1 MFIVVAIAHLRWN
14 IINILTIKINL
25 IKWNDVQPKVHNNSG
40 DYCEDD
46 HSPFKEEYGNKDNT

>member
-1 MFIVVAIAHLRWN
+1 MERRTAKVGITEKHSGGHMG
-14 IINILTIKINL
+14 
-25 IKWNDVQPKVHNNSG
+25 VHNNSG